1 MVNIMLVDDSV
12 SFRNAAAQFITEI
25 CGARV
30 VGQANS
36 GEEAIEMATR
46 LRPHI
51 VLMDLDMGGING
63 VEAGRRI
70 KAIDDKI
77 KVVILTLSS
86 GKEYRDLAISAA
98 LDGFV
103 SKSDF
108 TAVICS
114 ILLGL

>member
-12 SFRNAAAQFITEI
+12 SFRTAAEQFITEI
-25 CGARV
+25 CGAKV
-30 VGQANS
+30 VGQADS
-36 GEEAIEMATR
+36 GEAAVEMASR
-46 LRPHI
+46 LRPQV

-70 KAIDDKI
+70 KAIDKGI

-86 GKEYRDLAISAA
+86 GKEYRDLAISAE

-103 SKSDF
+103 CKSDF
-108 TAVICS
+108 TAVICA
-114 ILLGL
+114 IIEGL